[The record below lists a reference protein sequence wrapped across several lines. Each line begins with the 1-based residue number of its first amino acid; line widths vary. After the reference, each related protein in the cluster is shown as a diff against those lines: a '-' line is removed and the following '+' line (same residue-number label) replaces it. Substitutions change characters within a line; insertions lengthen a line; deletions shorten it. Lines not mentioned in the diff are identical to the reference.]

1 MQLINEENLF
11 VIKTDKG
18 YLKGSK
24 SPVGGSEPAFTNN
37 ISEALLIE
45 LSKVNSRVS
54 YHCIK
59 NYTTETIQRLTYHQ
73 I

>member
-1 MQLINEENLF
+1 MQLINEKNLF

-24 SPVGGSEPAFTNN
+24 SSVGGSEPAFTDN
-37 ISEALLIE
+37 ISEALLLTSYEIE
-45 LSKVNSRVS
+45 LKAS

-59 NYTTETIQRLTYHQ
+59 NYTVVIK
-73 I
+73 